1 MLTKIEIEKYFIA
14 EKAESL
20 VFVLIGLF
28 GVVGAATCYFVVK
41 SPFYKGAA
49 IPLLVIGLL
58 LAIVGFIVFK
68 RSDAD
73 RIRNVYAYDMNP
85 SELKDKEL
93 PRMQTVMKNFV
104 LYRYVEMGLILAGI
118 LLFVYFKN
126 NPLQVFWK
134 GMGLGLAAMA
144 MIALVADFFAEER
157 GHIYLK
163 GLKEFTINAPR

>member
-20 VFVLIGLF
+20 VFLLIGFF
-28 GVVGAATCYFVVK
+28 GVAGGAICYFVVK
-41 SPFYKGAA
+41 SPFYEGAA

-58 LAIVGFIVFK
+58 LAIIGFIIFR

-73 RIRNVYAYDMNP
+73 RIRNVYAFDMNP
-85 SELKDKEL
+85 AELKETEL
-93 PRMQTVMKNFV
+93 PRMQAVMKNFI
-104 LYRYVEMGLILAGI
+104 LYRYIEMALVLVGI

-126 NPLQVFWK
+126 NLLQTFWK
-134 GMGLGLAAMA
+134 GMGLSLAAMA
-144 MIALVADFFAEER
+144 IIALVADFFAEER

-163 GLKEFTINAPR
+163 GLRGFTNNTPR